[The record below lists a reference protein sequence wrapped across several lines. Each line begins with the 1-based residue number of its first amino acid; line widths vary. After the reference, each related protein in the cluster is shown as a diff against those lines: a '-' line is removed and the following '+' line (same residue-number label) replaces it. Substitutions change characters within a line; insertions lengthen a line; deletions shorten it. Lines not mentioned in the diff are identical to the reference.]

1 MNAYK
6 MLIPSVLLVG
16 AVAAMADGGKVNV
29 EYINADKFTDV
40 KDRQFK
46 SAPEKNQNLIGLKSW
61 FEKRAVDWVAY
72 GQQLKMQFNDI
83 DLAGDY
89 EPWQMSQ
96 LSEVRIVKDL
106 YPPKMKF
113 HFQLIGADNAV
124 IREGDRELRDLS
136 FMMSSDSNSSE
147 SMRYEKKM
155 LENWLRDEFPKP

>member
-1 MNAYK
+1 
-6 MLIPSVLLVG
+6 
-16 AVAAMADGGKVNV
+16 
-29 EYINADKFTDV
+29 
-40 KDRQFK
+40 
-46 SAPEKNQNLIGLKSW
+46 
-61 FEKRAVDWVAY
+61 
-72 GQQLKMQFNDI
+72 
-83 DLAGDY
+83 
-89 EPWQMSQ
+89 MSQ